1 MQVNIMKSAMQSGLI
16 LGLIFSGNFLLSVS
30 NINALMALTYVV
42 AAFIVYYIYKT
53 AIKFRD
59 TECDGVISYGKS
71 FLFIILLFF
80 YAALISTA
88 IKYVY
93 LRYINTTYLET
104 IFQESMKL
112 IQSMKLPMKAADLE
126 QTENMF
132 KPLNFSLLYIWSNVI
147 LGTFV
152 ALIMSAFIKKDKNIF
167 EN

>member
-1 MQVNIMKSAMQSGLI
+1 MQLNIMKSAMQSGLI
-16 LGLIFSGNFLLSVS
+16 LGLIFSCNFLLSVS

-42 AAFIVYYIYKT
+42 AAFIVYYIYKVS
-53 AIKFRD
+53 IKFRD
-59 TECDGVISYGKS
+59 TECAGAISYGKS

-80 YAALISTA
+80 YAALISTV

-152 ALIMSAFIKKDKNIF
+152 ALIMAAFIKKDKNIF

>member
-1 MQVNIMKSAMQSGLI
+1 MKSAMQSGLI